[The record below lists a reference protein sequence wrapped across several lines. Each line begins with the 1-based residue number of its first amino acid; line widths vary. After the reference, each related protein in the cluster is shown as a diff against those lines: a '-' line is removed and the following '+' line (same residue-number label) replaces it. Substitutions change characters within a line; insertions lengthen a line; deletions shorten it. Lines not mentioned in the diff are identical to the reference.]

1 MSSAAGIGRTRDP
14 ENNQSLNTITYLS
27 LEREVDRLFT
37 QHSNT
42 TNVSNLK
49 EGLNRI
55 YDKARSLQD
64 PGLNTSTT
72 EKIGDYIHSRLKSMG
87 VDRAL
92 HRAGVKDGET
102 VRIGRLEFDYES
114 E

>member
-1 MSSAAGIGRTRDP
+1 MHHPEPEDVQVERSQDGIWEVTDRDVIRTV
-14 ENNQSLNTITYLS
+14 NLNDL
-27 LEREVDRLFT
+27 
-37 QHSNT
+37 
-42 TNVSNLK
+42 TNPDAL
-49 EGLNRI
+49 
-55 YDKARSLQD
+55 
-64 PGLNTSTT
+64 
-72 EKIGDYIHSRLKSMG
+72 DYIHSRLKSMG